1 MIHQQLIVVPARCR
15 GYHLITSM
23 ILKKLGE
30 LPDAGLLNLFIQ
42 HTSAALTINEKCRP
56 FGTYRFRVGRESHC
70 ARRCILLY
78 PYPWKETT
86 ICPPMSRA
94 RCSAPRSLYLF
105 GTVGWLSVRGRVFI
119 CVSSV
124 IMGET
129 AVFWRHCII
138 EEEEANRICRV
149 GQVFFLRNP
158 VSGEP
163 FLPTLK

>member
-1 MIHQQLIVVPARCR
+1 MQACSIFLSSILRRLLPSFKLPTLCYLPIWCGPLIDLCPMVN
-15 GYHLITSM
+15 LI
-23 ILKKLGE
+23 I
-30 LPDAGLLNLFIQ
+30 PI
-42 HTSAALTINEKCRP
+42 
-56 FGTYRFRVGRESHC
+56 
-70 ARRCILLY
+70 
-78 PYPWKETT
+78 PWKETT

-149 GQVFFLRNP
+149 GQAFFLRNP

-163 FLPTLK
+163 FLPALK

>member
-42 HTSAALTINEKCRP
+42 HTSAALTINENADPSVRTD
-56 FGTYRFRVGRESHC
+56 FES
-70 ARRCILLY
+70 
-78 PYPWKETT
+78 
-86 ICPPMSRA
+86 SRA

>member
-42 HTSAALTINEKCRP
+42 HTSAALTINENADP
-56 FGTYRFRVGRESHC
+56 SV
-70 ARRCILLY
+70 
-78 PYPWKETT
+78 
-86 ICPPMSRA
+86 SRA

>member
-42 HTSAALTINEKCRP
+42 HTSAALTINENADPSVRTD
-56 FGTYRFRVGRESHC
+56 FESAVNRIVPEGASYYTHTLEGNDDMP
-70 ARRCILLY
+70 AHV
-78 PYPWKETT
+78 K
-86 ICPPMSRA
+86 S
-94 RCSAPRSLYLF
+94 SLF
-105 GTVGWLSVRGRVFI
+105 GPVRGRVFI

-163 FLPTLK
+163 VLPTLT